1 MSNNRSNTHFVH
13 IALTRCD
20 ELEDMTVRMAREILH
35 LKSILELHE
44 DYNREN
50 HGQFAMKS
58 DYEQTNSY
66 SENNEA

>member
-1 MSNNRSNTHFVH
+1 MSNNTSNTHFVH

-44 DYNREN
+44 GYNREDPG
-50 HGQFAMKS
+50 HFAMNS
-58 DYEQTNSY
+58 DYDQTNSH
-66 SENNEA
+66 SESNET